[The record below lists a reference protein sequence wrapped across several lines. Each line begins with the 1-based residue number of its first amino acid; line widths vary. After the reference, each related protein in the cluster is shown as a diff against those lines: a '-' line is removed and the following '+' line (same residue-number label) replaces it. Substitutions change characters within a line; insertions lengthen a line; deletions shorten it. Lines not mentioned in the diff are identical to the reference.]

1 MSPFFSNFANMSKL
15 LVETGAKG
23 LVLFNRF
30 YQPDIDLQSL
40 DVRPSIL
47 LSTPMAMR
55 LPLRW
60 IAILYGRI
68 KADLAGT
75 SGIDH
80 ATDVVKMLMAG
91 ADVTMICSV
100 LIRKG
105 IAYIADI
112 ERELAE
118 WLEVNE
124 YDSVEQLKGTMSQK
138 NCLVPEAFERAQY
151 MRAIATSFRGA

>member
-1 MSPFFSNFANMSKL
+1 MAKL
-15 LVETGAKG
+15 LAESGAKG

-30 YQPDIDLQSL
+30 YQPEHRFAVLECHTKHSSQH
-40 DVRPSIL
+40 
-47 LSTPMAMR
+47 PMAMR

-68 KADLAGT
+68 QADLAGT
-75 SGIDH
+75 SGIH
-80 ATDVVKMLMAG
+80 RATDVVKMLMAG
-91 ADVTMICSV
+91 ADVTMLCSV

-105 IAYIADI
+105 IGYIADI

-118 WLEVNE
+118 WLELNE

-138 NCLVPEAFERAQY
+138 DCPVPEAFERAQY
-151 MRAIATSFRGA
+151 MRGIATALRAPDPVPAKQVM